1 MNTKLEDESMRNK
14 IIAFLMII
22 TVLTATGVVLSPL
35 NVYAAEQSQ
44 EPAGQ
49 DHSLQSKIL
58 IKVDDLLHTIDSMLH
73 RAISRADKTD
83 PNACPHCGY
92 VHSES
97 LCLRDCIEKS
107 FLLCLIIT
115 FIKWLVPRILD
126 FIDEIRSDCNP
137 MWWVEAI
144 FAALEQKIAD
154 YADEVRRNRNWKKWR
169 KEKEKQNR

>member
-1 MNTKLEDESMRNK
+1 MRTKLEDKYMRYK
-14 IIAFLMII
+14 ITAFLMIV
-22 TVLTATGVVLSPL
+22 TVLTATGVVISPL
-35 NVYAAEQSQ
+35 NVYAAEQIQ
-44 EPAGQ
+44 ESAGQ

-92 VHSES
+92 VHSGS

-115 FIKWLVPRILD
+115 FIKWVVPRILD
-126 FIDEIRSDCNP
+126 CIDEIRSDCNP
-137 MWWVEAI
+137 MWWIDAI
-144 FAALEQKIAD
+144 FAALEQRIAD

-169 KEKEKQNR
+169 KAKEKQNK